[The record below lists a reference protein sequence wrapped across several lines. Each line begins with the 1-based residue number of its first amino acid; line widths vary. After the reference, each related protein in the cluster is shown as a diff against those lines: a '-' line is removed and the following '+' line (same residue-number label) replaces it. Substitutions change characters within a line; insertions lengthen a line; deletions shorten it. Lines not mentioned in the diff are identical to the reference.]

1 MYGNDYACV
10 LHNCPLD
17 LSGGHEQPLEGQH
30 GPKPLG
36 ATGGEG
42 GMSQRNPSDQTV
54 TDNTVKTLFP
64 GMLLTICDY

>member
-1 MYGNDYACV
+1 MGTTTACV

-17 LSGGHEQPLEGQH
+17 LLGGHEQPLEGQH

-42 GMSQRNPSDQTV
+42 GMSQRNPSDQTI
-54 TDNTVKTLFP
+54 TDTTVNMLFS